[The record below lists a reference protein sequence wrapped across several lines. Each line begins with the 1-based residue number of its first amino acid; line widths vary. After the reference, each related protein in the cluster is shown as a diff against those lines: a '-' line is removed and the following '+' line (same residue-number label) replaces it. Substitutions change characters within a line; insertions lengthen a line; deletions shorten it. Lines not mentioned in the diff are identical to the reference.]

1 MNRIVAVLI
10 VVPLAIILIALAV
23 ANRAPVALTFDPF
36 NPGNPALTIQA
47 PLFIIVIFMVAIG
60 MLIGSLVT
68 WLKQSH
74 YRKKAREA
82 VNSTAVTRP
91 RA

>member
-1 MNRIVAVLI
+1 MNRIVAVVI
-10 VVPLAIILIALAV
+10 IVPLAIILIALAV

-47 PLFIIVIFMVAIG
+47 PLFIVVIFMVAIG

-68 WLKQSH
+68 WLKHAH

-82 VNSTAVTRP
+82 VNSTAVARP